1 MNLPPTSSPATTR
14 VPSRKIIF
22 TRSIL
27 LALFLSLGAALAEGP
42 DSDYLVIYG
51 VMDQAD
57 ALNTKGKTAEA
68 HKKYLQ
74 AQRSLAEFRQNNSD
88 WNSQM
93 VGYRMKYLA
102 DKIQETS
109 GEAVALT
116 ANDNSISKAKTGAA
130 TAGKSGV
137 KLISAGS
144 EPRTVLRLHPA
155 VGDQQTLVMT
165 TKMNMTMSAAGN
177 EMPAMDLPAM
187 STALSVEVKKI
198 STDGEITYG
207 INLGSTDIAAGEDA
221 KSPTGAAMKAAL
233 GSVGEMSGEA
243 RMSDR
248 GIVTSMEMK
257 STAKDNPMLTQTV
270 DQMKESATSA
280 ATPLPEEAVGPG
292 AKWEHRTKI
301 KSQGMTVDQVQTVE
315 LLSVDGDRVELKCT
329 ITQSAANQKIE
340 NPTMPGLKMDLVKLV
355 TTGSG
360 KSSVDLGHLLPVS
373 ATADSNSDATMAMN
387 VGQQKQTMSTKMKV
401 SVKFEQK

>member
-1 MNLPPTSSPATTR
+1 MNLHPTSSPATTR
-14 VPSRKIIF
+14 VPSRKNIF

-27 LALFLSLGAALAEGP
+27 LALFLSLGAAQAEGP

-57 ALNTKGKTAEA
+57 ALNAKGKTAEA

-74 AQRSLAEFRQNNSD
+74 AQRSLAEFRQNNSG

-93 VGYRMKYLA
+93 VGYRMTYLA
-102 DKIQETS
+102 DKIKETS
-109 GEAVALT
+109 GAAVAV
-116 ANDNSISKAKTGAA
+116 ANDSPTAKAKAGAA

-198 STDGEITYG
+198 SDDGEITYG
-207 INLGSTDIAAGEDA
+207 INLGSTDIAAGEDT

-233 GSVGEMSGEA
+233 GGVGEMSGEA

-248 GIVTSMEMK
+248 GIVKSMEIK
-257 STAKDNPMLTQTV
+257 STSKDNPMLAQTV
-270 DQMKESATSA
+270 DQMKESASSA
-280 ATPLPEEAVGPG
+280 ATPLPEEAVGSG

-315 LLSVDGDRVELKCT
+315 LLSVDGDRMELKCT

-340 NPTMPGLKMDLVKLV
+340 NPAMPGMKLDLVKLV

-373 ATADSNSDATMAMN
+373 ATADSNSDATMAIN
-387 VGQQKQTMSTKMKV
+387 VGQQKQTMSTQMKV

>member
-1 MNLPPTSSPATTR
+1 MNLHPTSSPATTR
-14 VPSRKIIF
+14 VPSRKNIF

-27 LALFLSLGAALAEGP
+27 LALFLSLGAAQAEGP
-42 DSDYLVIYG
+42 DSDYLIIYG

-57 ALNTKGKTAEA
+57 ALNAKGKTAEA
-68 HKKYLQ
+68 HKKYLA
-74 AQRSLAEFRQNNSD
+74 AQRSLAEFRQNNSG

-93 VGYRMKYLA
+93 VGYRLTYLA
-102 DKIQETS
+102 DKIKETS
-109 GEAVALT
+109 GEAVAA
-116 ANDNSISKAKTGAA
+116 ANDNSSAKTKASAA
-130 TAGKSGV
+130 TTGKSAV

-144 EPRTVLRLHPA
+144 EPRSVLRLHPA

-177 EMPAMDLPAM
+177 EMSAMDLPAM
-187 STALSVEVKKI
+187 STTLSVEVKKI
-198 STDGEITYG
+198 SDDGEITYG
-207 INLGSTDIAAGEDA
+207 INFGSTDIEDT

-243 RMSDR
+243 KISDR
-248 GIVTSMEMK
+248 GIVKTMEMK
-257 STAKDNPMLTQTV
+257 STAKDNPMLAQTT

-280 ATPLPEEAVGPG
+280 ATPLPEEAVGSG

-329 ITQSAANQKIE
+329 VTQSAANQKIE
-340 NPTMPGLKMDLVKLV
+340 NPSMPGMKMDLVKLV
-355 TTGSG
+355 TTGSS
-360 KSSVDLGHLLPVS
+360 KASVDLNHLLPVS
-373 ATADSNSDATMAMN
+373 ATSEANSDTTMTMN

-401 SVKFEQK
+401 SVKFEPK

>member
-1 MNLPPTSSPATTR
+1 MNLHPTSSPATTR
-14 VPSRKIIF
+14 VPSRKNIF
-22 TRSIL
+22 TRSVL
-27 LALFLSLGAALAEGP
+27 LALFLSLGAAQAEGP
-42 DSDYLVIYG
+42 DSDYLVIYS

-57 ALNTKGKTAEA
+57 TLNTKGKTAEA

-93 VGYRMKYLA
+93 IGYRLTYLA
-102 DKIQETS
+102 DKIKETS
-109 GEAVALT
+109 GEAVA
-116 ANDNSISKAKTGAA
+116 NDSPTSKAKVGAA

-198 STDGEITYG
+198 SADGEITYG
-207 INLGSTDIAAGEDA
+207 INLGSTDIAAGEDT

-233 GSVGEMSGEA
+233 GNVGEMSGEA

-257 STAKDNPMLTQTV
+257 STAKDNPMLAQTV
-270 DQMKESATSA
+270 EQMKESAASA

-340 NPTMPGLKMDLVKLV
+340 SSAMPGMKMDLVKLI

>member
-1 MNLPPTSSPATTR
+1 MNLHPTSSPATTR
-14 VPSRKIIF
+14 VPSRKNIF

-27 LALFLSLGAALAEGP
+27 LALFLSFGAAQAEGP
-42 DSDYLVIYG
+42 DSDYLIIYG

-57 ALNTKGKTAEA
+57 ALNAKGKTAEA
-68 HKKYLQ
+68 HKKYLA
-74 AQRSLAEFRQNNSD
+74 AQRSLAEFRQNNSG

-93 VGYRMKYLA
+93 VGYRLTYLA
-102 DKIQETS
+102 DKIKETS
-109 GEAVALT
+109 GEAAAA
-116 ANDNSISKAKTGAA
+116 ANDNSSAKTKASAA
-130 TAGKSGV
+130 TTGKSAV

-144 EPRTVLRLHPA
+144 EPRSVLRLHPA

-187 STALSVEVKKI
+187 STTFSVEVKKI
-198 STDGEITYG
+198 SDDGEITYG
-207 INLGSTDIAAGEDA
+207 INFGSTDIEDA

-243 RMSDR
+243 KISDR
-248 GIVTSMEMK
+248 GIVKAMEMK
-257 STAKDNPMLTQTV
+257 STAKDNPMLAQTIN
-270 DQMKESATSA
+270 QMKESAASA
-280 ATPLPEEAVGPG
+280 ATPLPEEAVGSG

-329 ITQSAANQKIE
+329 VTQSAANQKIE
-340 NPTMPGLKMDLVKLV
+340 NPSMPGMKMDLVKLV
-355 TTGSG
+355 TTGSS
-360 KSSVDLGHLLPVS
+360 KASVDLNHLLPVS
-373 ATADSNSDATMAMN
+373 ATSDANSDTTMTMN